1 MSNFFSNENNCLE
14 KMFSPSL
21 LCSHKEVS
29 DCDPVAML
37 NTYLAKSLNLLQ
49 LIYHIN
55 HFGRKFLPF
64 VIV

>member
-1 MSNFFSNENNCLE
+1 
-14 KMFSPSL
+14 MFSPSL

-55 HFGRKFLPF
+55 HFGRKIFTICYCLKLDF
-64 VIV
+64 DLKQIEIV